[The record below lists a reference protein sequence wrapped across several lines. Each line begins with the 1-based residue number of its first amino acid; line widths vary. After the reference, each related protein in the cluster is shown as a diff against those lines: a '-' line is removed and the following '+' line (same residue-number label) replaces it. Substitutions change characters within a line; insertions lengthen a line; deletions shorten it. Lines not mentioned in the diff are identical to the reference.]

1 MNVKEEADKLS
12 NFSHPSTDS
21 DHFSRLKSTT
31 FRLEMQRFLGVKWI
45 NIKVKSAT
53 TGEWS
58 STCIIVVTY
67 YPGRTLMPSPRW
79 KKRKKGQ
86 KMKNCKIIWFCRF
99 SLLWLLFIKF
109 QIFSTINAEHIVDKS
124 PKNVSFYNIVKSE
137 ATGAK
142 SNNFGNKRGSFRSQC
157 CKMRLFEIIFKHC
170 E

>member
-1 MNVKEEADKLS
+1 MCMNVKEEADKLS

-31 FRLEMQRFLGVKWI
+31 LFRNQDAKILRVKRI
-45 NIKVKSAT
+45 NIEVKST

-86 KMKNCKIIWFCRF
+86 KNEELQNHLILPLLSLCFDYYSLNSRAFLPLAPTISFENGPKMSHFPTLQAKLVAWFADQGVKI
-99 SLLWLLFIKF
+99 S
-109 QIFSTINAEHIVDKS
+109 KS
-124 PKNVSFYNIVKSE
+124 MDLNTRDDV
-137 ATGAK
+137 G
-142 SNNFGNKRGSFRSQC
+142 
-157 CKMRLFEIIFKHC
+157 
-170 E
+170 